1 MLNIRH
7 LADSRE
13 IWFWMK
19 FSIIME
25 SIISDKIRNI
35 RKFNKLTQE
44 EFAEEL
50 DISRS
55 KVSSWERTKRDM
67 TITDAIKFAERFHL
81 SLDNFLE
88 IENISIEEYIEISDK
103 FFKNKQ
109 IGIKEKSKIITI
121 IEDNFQKGNIK
132 EIYDEYKMTQI
143 DSNQQK

>member
-1 MLNIRH
+1 
-7 LADSRE
+7 
-13 IWFWMK
+13 
-19 FSIIME
+19 ME
-25 SIISDKIRNI
+25 PIISNKIKNI

-55 KVSSWERTKRDM
+55 KVSNWERTKRDM
-67 TITDAIKFAERFHL
+67 TITDVIKLAKRFHL

-88 IENISIEEYIEISDK
+88 IDNINVEEYIEISDK

-109 IGIKEKSKIITI
+109 ISIKEKSKIITI
-121 IEDNFQKGNIK
+121 IDDNFQKGNIK
-132 EIYDEYKMTQI
+132 EIYNEYKMTQI